1 MDFLELKKIEK
12 QILKYFLLEHTI
24 ITSNILFLLIR
35 SSIMYDL
42 LIFFSSIIIIIN
54 LFITIYTI
62 NKQYKYSYEE

>member
-42 LIFFSSIIIIIN
+42 LIFFAIVIIIN

-62 NKQYKYSYEE
+62 NKQYKYSYKE

>member
-1 MDFLELKKIEK
+1 MDILELKKIEK

-42 LIFFSSIIIIIN
+42 LIFFAIVIIIN

>member
-12 QILKYFLLEHTI
+12 QILKYFLLEHII

>member
-42 LIFFSSIIIIIN
+42 LIFFAIIIIIN

>member
-42 LIFFSSIIIIIN
+42 LIFFAIVIIIN